1 MINPQT
7 IRRRGKMKRIRFFT
21 ALLAIALLAG
31 TGVTTTE
38 AKDVSAVLRGGGG
51 AVGGA
56 GFVMLTGVAK
66 IVGNAYP
73 KVSITVVPGGW
84 VGNIT
89 RVNMGELDLASTSNT
104 LCQMA
109 ENQEKP
115 FEDPLPKVR
124 SLFNVQDTMYYFMFA
139 RKDFPA
145 DTVEEL
151 IEKKLPARMC
161 TLSPGSVTEMQFN
174 SALASLGLSWDD
186 IKAWGGK
193 VNFVTWGDAVN
204 LVKDDHADIICAAA
218 LGKAGWAMELA
229 TVRGMKVLEWSPA
242 LLDAINKKTG
252 TQTAVMPGGLYEGID
267 YERACPASSGEIIV
281 NAGVPDDVAY
291 AIVKA
296 MAENEKDYQEHH
308 AAFKTFTA
316 AGMAKGIYLP
326 LHPGAK
332 KYYQEMGY
340 LD

>member
-1 MINPQT
+1 
-7 IRRRGKMKRIRFFT
+7 MKKSRIFISV
-21 ALLAIALLAG
+21 LVIALLIG
-31 TGVTTTE
+31 TTISTTE

-56 GFVMLTGVAK
+56 GYVMLTGVAK
-66 IVGNAYP
+66 IVNNVYP

-84 VGNIT
+84 VGNIS
-89 RVNMGELDLASTSNT
+89 RVNIKELDLASTSNT
-104 LCQMA
+104 LCQLA

-115 FEDPLPKVR
+115 FEDPLPNVR
-124 SLFNVQDTMYYFMFA
+124 SLFNVQDTMFYFMFA
-139 RKDFPA
+139 AKDFPA
-145 DTVEEL
+145 DTVEEI
-151 IEKKLPARMC
+151 IEKKMPARIC

-174 SALASLGLSWDD
+174 SALASQGVSWED

-229 TVRGMKVLEWSPA
+229 TSRDMKVLEWSPE
-242 LLDAINKKTG
+242 LLEAINKRTG
-252 TQTAVMPGGLYEGID
+252 TQTVVMPGGLYEGIE
-267 YERACPASSGEIIV
+267 YERKCPASSGEIII
-281 NAGVPDDVAY
+281 NADVPNDVVY

-296 MAENEKDYQEHH
+296 MAEKEKEYSEHH
-308 AAFKTFTA
+308 AAFKSFKA
-316 AGMAKGIYLP
+316 EGMAKGMYLP
-326 LHPGAK
+326 LHPGAE

>member
-1 MINPQT
+1 
-7 IRRRGKMKRIRFFT
+7 MKKSRMLT
-21 ALLAIALLAG
+21 AVLVAMALLAG
-31 TGVTTTE
+31 TGVCTTH
-38 AKDVSAVLRGGGG
+38 AKDVSAVLRAGGG

-66 IVGNAYP
+66 IVGNEYP
-73 KVSITVVPGGW
+73 KMSITVVPGGW
-84 VGNIT
+84 VGNIS
-89 RVNMGELDLASTSNT
+89 RVNVRELDLASTSNT

-115 FEDPLPKVR
+115 FEDPLPNVR

-174 SALASLGLSWDD
+174 SALASQGLSWED

-229 TVRGMKVLEWSPA
+229 TVRDMKVLEWGPA
-242 LLDAINKKTG
+242 LLEAINKRTG
-252 TQTAVMPGGLYEGID
+252 TKTAVMPGGLYEGID
-267 YERACPASSGEIIV
+267 YERRCPASSGEIII
-281 NAGVPDDVAY
+281 NADVPNEVAY

-296 MAENEKDYQEHH
+296 MAENDKEYSEHH
-308 AAFKTFTA
+308 AAFKSFKA
-316 AGMAKGIYLP
+316 EGMAKGMYLP
-326 LHPGAK
+326 LHPGAEQ
-332 KYYQEMGY
+332 YYREMGY